1 MFGQL
6 QVAMGELKRLENWWM
21 ALSVWAAAGS

>member
-6 QVAMGELKRLENWWM
+6 QVAKGELKRLESWWIV
-21 ALSVWAAAGS
+21 SVWAAAGS